1 MEYKDKELFTKY
13 AFLLWEHRECI
24 LSDSRMAKA
33 LYERDQRLVRRLP
46 SFGIWVT
53 KRWYLGY
60 QALVSGLPR
69 CGNRTTKMW
78 YWDYQNAVVP
88 PPKKNVNPTNFYLDC
103 FDVMMLRTIS
113 SVLHMASAPI
123 LVRLWMLSSKP
134 PSTIEWE

>member
-13 AFLLWEHRECI
+13 AFLLWEHRERI

-46 SFGIWVT
+46 SFGTAVT
-53 KRWYLGY
+53 KLWYLGY

-88 PPKKNVNPTNFYLDC
+88 PPKKTLIPPTF
-103 FDVMMLRTIS
+103 TWT
-113 SVLHMASAPI
+113 VLTS
-123 LVRLWMLSSKP
+123 
-134 PSTIEWE
+134 